1 MRAWPRGRGALA
13 TVTSVSCAYGRIT
26 RGKPGL
32 AVRATI
38 LLVEDE
44 AEVREM
50 VSRVLAREG
59 FDMLTAADATEGS
72 RRIAERVPDLMLVD
86 WMLPGTSGIEFVRRC
101 RRDELTREIPVI
113 LLTARTE
120 EGDRVRGLETGA
132 DDYVTKPFSPRELA
146 ARIRAVLRRTS
157 GQDAAGTLTAGRLS
171 LSTVSHR
178 VYVDDREIA
187 IGPTEFRLLRFFM
200 GHPERV
206 FSRAQLLDQVWSREV
221 LVEER
226 TVDVHILRLRK
237 LLRPHGLEGAL
248 QTIRGVG
255 YRFSL
260 DPGETP

>member
-1 MRAWPRGRGALA
+1 MQ
-13 TVTSVSCAYGRIT
+13 
-26 RGKPGL
+26 
-32 AVRATI
+32 ATI

-50 VSRVLAREG
+50 VSRVLSREG
-59 FDMLTAADATEGS
+59 FDMMTAADAPEGQQ
-72 RRIAERVPDLMLVD
+72 RISEQVPDLMLVD
-86 WMLPGTSGIEFVRRC
+86 WMLPSTSGIEFVRRC
-101 RRDELTREIPVI
+101 RRDELTREVPVI
-113 LLTARTE
+113 MLTARAE
-120 EGDRVRGLETGA
+120 EGDRIHGLETGA

-157 GQDAAGTLTAGRLS
+157 GQDSEGMLTAGKLS

-178 VYVDDREIA
+178 VWVDDAPID

-206 FSRAQLLDQVWSREV
+206 YTRAQLLDHVWSREV

-226 TVDVHILRLRK
+226 TVDVHVLRLRK
-237 LLRPHGLEGAL
+237 LLRPHGLDAAV
-248 QTIRGVG
+248 QTVRGVG

-260 DPGETP
+260 D